1 MNKIDKELVW
11 NDLAKRYDVSF
22 VKAFFQNGA
31 KVYLFGGAP
40 RDIVMGKK
48 WKDADFCV
56 CIPLP
61 PEEKDTKAELIFKEA
76 DIVIQSKTDLGH
88 GKMVYRFKD
97 QRSGELV
104 DVRVVQDP
112 WAGGTDFTVNAL
124 RLDLETGEVLD
135 RFNSI
140 SDIKARVLRTAVP
153 PEEVFEENP
162 FMTFRA
168 VKAACQLGFELD
180 ESVRK
185 AMRDFVGKVDI
196 CVDII
201 VKNENDFAEWVLSNM
216 LAGLKADAYLYYVLL
231 EEAGSLAVL
240 QTNLSQRLNLSPS
253 NQAPINPFTAGAHYS
268 YEEAISMFMSSLA
281 RAMNV
286 EEPKSTFGDSV
297 ELLGITTPKRGDD
310 FSIDTFQIQYS
321 DTPHI

>member
-1 MNKIDKELVW
+1 MSKVDKELVW
-11 NDLAKRYDVSF
+11 DDLARRYDVSF
-22 VKAFFQNGA
+22 VNAFLEKGA

-40 RDIVMGKK
+40 RDIVMKRK

-61 PEEKDTKAELIFKEA
+61 PKEKDAKAESIFKEA
-76 DIVIQSKTDLGH
+76 DIAIQSKTDLGH

-97 QRSGELV
+97 SQSGELV
-104 DVRVVQDP
+104 DVRVVQDV

-124 RLDLETGEVLD
+124 RLDLETGEILD
-135 RFNSI
+135 RFNSV
-140 SDIKARVLRTAVP
+140 SDIQAKVLRTAVP
-153 PEEVFEENP
+153 PGEVFEENP

-180 ESVRK
+180 DSVRK
-185 AMRDFVGKVDI
+185 AMKDFVGKVDI

-216 LAGLKADAYLYYVLL
+216 LAGLKANPYLYYSLL
-231 EEAGSLAVL
+231 EEAGSLKVL
-240 QTNLSQRLNLSPS
+240 QANLSQRLNLSAS
-253 NQAPINPFTAGAHYS
+253 NLAPVNPFIENAPYS
-268 YEEAISMFMSSLA
+268 YEEAISMFLSALA
-281 RAMNV
+281 RAINDEGPEAV
-286 EEPKSTFGDSV
+286 FEGLI

-310 FSIDTFQIQYS
+310 FSIDISQIQYRN
-321 DTPHI
+321 